1 MSEAALL
8 PVRPYPPEAVP
19 TPIIVTTKPALEP
32 LVDLA
37 GLERSLAQPS
47 GGLGS
52 RIVTLTL
59 LMPVLN
65 EEATVLAAI
74 EDVLSTEFPCE
85 TRLIVVDDGST
96 DRTAELL
103 EGVADPRLTKL
114 RHDTNRGKGAAL
126 LTAARAASTSHVVPF
141 DADLEYSAADVAR
154 MVERLQA
161 VEVEVVYGSR
171 AVGGV
176 VRHISPLY
184 SVGNR
189 VMTRLANIV
198 YGSNISDLH
207 TCLKLVPLGL
217 MRALPLTQAGFG
229 LDTELTAW
237 LLLQHVT
244 MDEVPVSYTPRT
256 RSQGKKISWRDSLTC
271 LRILAATKLQAD
283 RVSTTME
290 GIGYDLA

>member
-184 SVGNR
+184 SVGNL
-189 VMTRLANIV
+189 VMTRLANLV
-198 YGSNISDLH
+198 YGSSISDLH

>member
-1 MSEAALL
+1 MPEAALL
-8 PVRPYPPEAVP
+8 PVRRHPPEVAPEPVM
-19 TPIIVTTKPALEP
+19 VTTTPALEP
-32 LVDLA
+32 LVDLT
-37 GLERSLAQPS
+37 GLERVSVQPS
-47 GGLGS
+47 DGLAC
-52 RIVTLTL
+52 RVVTLTL
-59 LMPVLN
+59 LMPVFN
-65 EEATVLAAI
+65 EAATVLAAI
-74 EDVLSTEFPCE
+74 EDVLTTDFPCE

-103 EGVADPRLTKL
+103 DGVADPRLTKI

-141 DADLEYSAADVAR
+141 DADLEYSATDVAR
-154 MVERLQA
+154 MVERLQS

-184 SVGNR
+184 SLGNV
-189 VMTRLANIV
+189 VMTRLTNLV
-198 YGSNISDLH
+198 YGSSITDLH

-237 LLLQHVT
+237 LLLQQVT
-244 MDEVPVSYTPRT
+244 MAEVPVSYNPRT
-256 RSQGKKISWRDSLTC
+256 RAQGKKISWRDSLTC
-271 LRILAATKLQAD
+271 VRILAATKLQAD
-283 RVSTTME
+283 RVSTVVE